1 MTSCGA
7 HHAHNACAFT
17 HEAGV
22 VTMELSVVDV
32 PERSR
37 YEVSADGRV
46 VGFSAYHL
54 IAEGVLALPHVEVEP
69 DFEGKGVAS
78 ELMRRSL
85 DQIRERE
92 LRIVPICPFAQAFLE
107 RNPHYGDLVHSG

>member
-1 MTSCGA
+1 
-7 HHAHNACAFT
+7 
-17 HEAGV
+17 
-22 VTMELSVVDV
+22 MELSVVDV

-54 IAEGVLALPHVEVEP
+54 ISEGVLALPHVEVESAV
-69 DFEGKGVAS
+69 EGRGVAS

-85 DQIRERE
+85 DEIRERG
-92 LRIVPICPFAQAFLE
+92 LRIVPVCPFARAFLE
-107 RNPHYGDLVHSG
+107 RNPEYADLVHEG